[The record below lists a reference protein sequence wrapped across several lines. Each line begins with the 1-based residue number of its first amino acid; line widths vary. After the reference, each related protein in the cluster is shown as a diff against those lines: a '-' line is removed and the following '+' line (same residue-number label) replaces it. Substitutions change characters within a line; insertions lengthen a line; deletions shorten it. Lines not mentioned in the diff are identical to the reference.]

1 MTILSTLIK
10 RVVRITNA
18 LLLLCFSIKLAFA
31 EVVIGVVGKT
41 KNDSFY
47 QQSFKGCQF
56 FTATLENARC
66 VYDGGMDF
74 QDIRA
79 QASVVRGLVE
89 QGIDGLLVATTDSQY
104 LVKEVLVSLKEKNIP
119 VITFDSDLLPEHHQ
133 YRLAY
138 VGTDNFA
145 FGQALGKY
153 VKNNFVLRAEQS
165 ICIQSG
171 HPTTP
176 NLNERIAGI
185 RFALSQQKANK
196 MKGKQGWREH
206 PNCPMFSLG
215 KRDLALEQLE
225 SVLNFRVPPIF
236 IAVAGFA
243 QFNDNYAAVIAPYKE
258 RINRGE
264 LVVVSADTEPMQ
276 LRVLAQGLSTINIGQ
291 KPFEM
296 GWLGASLLTNYITK
310 QQLPEKSK
318 YYLGFH
324 HCLKGN
330 ADTCTINY

>member
-1 MTILSTLIK
+1 MRSFINSLTT
-10 RVVRITNA
+10 
-18 LLLLCFSIKLAFA
+18 FSIVLFLLVLSSKVAFA
-31 EVVIGVVGKT
+31 EIVLGVVGKT

-47 QQSFKGCQF
+47 QQSFKGCQ
-56 FTATLENARC
+56 AYAVKYKNVRC
-66 VYDGGMDF
+66 IYDGGMDF
-74 QDIRA
+74 QNIRA
-79 QASVVRGLVE
+79 QVSVVKKLVK
-89 QGIDGLLVATTDSQY
+89 QGIDGLLIATTDSHF
-104 LVKEVLVSLKEKNIP
+104 LVKEVLASLKEENIP
-119 VITFDSDLLPEHHQ
+119 VITFDSDLLPEHAE

-206 PNCPMFSLG
+206 PSCPMFSLG

-243 QFNDNYAAVIAPYKE
+243 QFNENYMAVIEPYKKQ
-258 RINRGE
+258 IDSGE
-264 LVVVSADTEPMQ
+264 LIVVSADTEPMQ
-276 LRVLAQGLSTINIGQ
+276 LQALAQGLSSINIGQ

-296 GWLGASLLTNYITK
+296 GKLGASLLIDYITK
-310 QQLPEKSK
+310 QQLPDKSH

-324 HCLKGN
+324 HCTPET
-330 ADTCTINY
+330 ATTCTTNY